1 MNPYG
6 KMRDDVLM
14 IGSRALI
21 IQVAFAKLIETLD
34 SADSSQRKDVHEWL
48 QQANILVTEYPDT
61 AGILKSSLEL
71 VKKYWHGEKTTAEL
85 WTPEARVF
93 WEKWGRFHTG
103 SLVYCEH
110 GHPYTTALFRGC
122 PECGRFVDPTV
133 PAPQPDYESRLN
145 RDKFLE
151 VLQRMMGT
159 H

>member
-1 MNPYG
+1 
-6 KMRDDVLM
+6 M

-21 IQVAFAKLIETLD
+21 IQLAFAKLIDTLD
-34 SADSSQRKDVHEWL
+34 TADSSQRKDVHEWL
-48 QQANILVTEYPDT
+48 QQANTLVTEYPDT
-61 AGILKSSLEL
+61 AGLLKSSLES

-85 WTPEARVF
+85 WTPEARMF

-110 GHPYTTALFRGC
+110 GHPYTAALFQGC
-122 PECGRFVDPTV
+122 PECGRFVDLTV

-145 RDKFLE
+145 RDNFLE